1 MVLNQENVKIIWW
14 PRKTNKKNIVVLILL
29 SEIKKLKT
37 VSLPV
42 HIAQKKKKTSACLVL
57 NKKRTWPVM
66 RKSAGCLSQHFLKLE
81 TKYHRCWRVTFLGP
95 FLLYQLRVP
104 PPWTQPSDVDW
115 DSSTLYCKC
124 QYMTAI

>member
-42 HIAQKKKKTSACLVL
+42 HITQKKKKTSACLVL

-66 RKSAGCLSQHFLKLE
+66 RKSTGCLSQHFLKLE